1 MDPTTIKIV
10 KDYYQILVTIINEL
24 HSTQM
29 WYQRQ
34 PTTDSEPEITSMRL
48 QGLLCLT
55 RIPWKIHAVF
65 AAAFVTSFLAALAA
79 AALVLECLQ
88 SQRHKSMK
96 RRICHRFCPTFL
108 RMKQNDT

>member
-48 QGLLCLT
+48 QGLLCLHG
-55 RIPWKIHAVF
+55 RSMP
-65 AAAFVTSFLAALAA
+65 S
-79 AALVLECLQ
+79 
-88 SQRHKSMK
+88 SQPHLSRH
-96 RRICHRFCPTFL
+96 F
-108 RMKQNDT
+108 